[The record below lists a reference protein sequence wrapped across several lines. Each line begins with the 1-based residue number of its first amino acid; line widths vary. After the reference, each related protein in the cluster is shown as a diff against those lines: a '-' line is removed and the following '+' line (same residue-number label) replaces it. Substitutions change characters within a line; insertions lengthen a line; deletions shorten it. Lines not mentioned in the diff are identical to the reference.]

1 MILYSQEESW
11 ITNLVLLQLLGFH
24 LILQLVRRFSTAV
37 LGPSSWRSADAE
49 AGASNGVDDIYIA
62 LAVGAHGWGG
72 RSSLPRALEDGSY
85 YAYGWCHWPQRTLP
99 RWTHHGC
106 LSGMLIVAAS
116 DSERRLF
123 LAYVYGERE
132 HVDKSGAIAAGTLWA
147 CMPAAAG

>member
-62 LAVGAHGWGG
+62 LAVGAHGWGAVKP
-72 RSSLPRALEDGSY
+72 S
-85 YAYGWCHWPQRTLP
+85 
-99 RWTHHGC
+99 
-106 LSGMLIVAAS
+106 
-116 DSERRLF
+116 
-123 LAYVYGERE
+123 
-132 HVDKSGAIAAGTLWA
+132 AGTGGWQLLRVWMVSLA
-147 CMPAAAG
+147 SANFAKMDSSWMFIRHAHCCGQ